1 MSSSGRGATVRRS
14 LRGAFAGYTGPQ
26 NKPVIDQILL
36 QEIADVAILE
46 NQACARKVALA
57 ACIWDSC
64 IHQTIQV
71 GEHITDAGNYAASET
86 AAALGCSKTVA
97 DTLADIG
104 MDLRL
109 RLPGIRAAF
118 DAGELDLARVRTIY
132 RTTCWLT
139 TAAAE
144 RVETEVLAAALRLS
158 PGPLAAEINAI
169 IQRTAPDE
177 AADNRK
183 SQTPLTR
190 VRYRDKD
197 VLATIEAELEAGDAA
212 ACWQLIT
219 EMAATLCPRDPRTR
233 GQRHAAAYIALM
245 HRESHLACTCDIDDE
260 HPCTA
265 NRELP
270 SRRTPLTTITID
282 LETLAGLADL
292 PAYLAGH
299 GLIDAEYARELT
311 ANGNLQLL
319 LTEAIDLADTLGV
332 RTASS
337 TQGMDDPEAEDD
349 SSSTPAEAGDVGE
362 TGLASPADTHGADDR
377 ADKGKPGTRLTFHP
391 LGRGRRRGALTFP
404 TRPAK
409 QREGTTAAVANQPGK
424 KYRGSYTL
432 IAALERAIAA
442 HPALG
447 VALYPDGHGGVVEP
461 PDGALGY
468 RPSASL
474 AECVRQRDR
483 TCRHPGCDVAASG
496 CEIDHVIPYLH
507 RDPRRGGWTI
517 LTNLQCL
524 CRYHHSLK
532 TMGAWN
538 PAMLA
543 GAVLYWTSNS
553 GTTAVTLPGSTIGTA
568 DLAPESLIPHI
579 PRKRRSP
586 DAITD
591 EADKPRDDDKP
602 AENKTAES
610 KTGDDRDAHQPA
622 NRTVETDRSARS
634 EETTEMNISMD
645 TSIGVTAGIGHAVNT
660 VDAGDLA
667 PF

>member
-1 MSSSGRGATVRRS
+1 MRKS
-14 LRGAFAGYTGPQ
+14 LTGAFAGYTGPQ
-26 NKPVIDQILL
+26 NKPVIDQTLL

-46 NQACARKVALA
+46 NQACARKVALVA
-57 ACIWDSC
+57 RMWDSC

-139 TAAAE
+139 AAAAE
-144 RVETEVLAAALRLS
+144 RVETEILAAALRLS
-158 PGPLAAEINAI
+158 SGPLAAEINAI

-197 VLATIEAELEAGDAA
+197 VLATIEADLEAGDAA

-245 HRESHLACTCDIDDE
+245 HRESHLTCTCDIDDD

-282 LETLAGLADL
+282 LETLAGLSDL

-319 LTEAIDLADTLGV
+319 LTEAIDLADSLNV
-332 RTASS
+332 RESNSNSAASTENWTSASS
-337 TQGMDDPEAEDD
+337 TADPRD
-349 SSSTPAEAGDVGE
+349 TNAGAGARDTNGSAGE
-362 TGLASPADTHGADDR
+362 RSHSPAH
-377 ADKGKPGTRLTFHP
+377 LTFHP

-404 TRPAK
+404 KRTTT
-409 QREGTTAAVANQPGK
+409 QRAGKTAPMSAAVPADTGK
-424 KYRGSYTL
+424 EYKGSYTL
-432 IAALERAIAA
+432 IAALEKAIATN
-442 HPALG
+442 PALG
-447 VALYPDGHGGVVEP
+447 VALYPDGHGGFLEP
-461 PDGALGY
+461 SDSALVY

-483 TCRHPGCDVAASG
+483 TCRHPGCDVAAAG

-507 RDPRRGGWTI
+507 RAPRRGGWTI

-538 PAMLA
+538 PVMLA

-586 DAITD
+586 DAIAD
-591 EADKPRDDDKP
+591 EADTPRDDDKP

-610 KTGDDRDAHQPA
+610 KTGDDCDAQQPPEA
-622 NRTVETDRSARS
+622 TA
-634 EETTEMNISMD
+634 TTEVDISMG
-645 TSIGVTAGIGHAVNT
+645 TSIGVTAGIGQAIDK
-660 VDAGDLA
+660 VDAGDVA